1 VFYLSATLNQEG
13 EWNFRIIA
21 KRLLV
26 VKIKSESPNKLVVL
40 DVISGLIFP
49 LEAPPSV
56 NLDKLEI
63 NHEYISNIQVYS
75 SKNLND
81 IAADFMNFFE
91 TLDVEQTID
100 DFIKA
105 YWVYP
110 SKLRFVL
117 TEIEEA

>member
-1 VFYLSATLNQEG
+1 MSATLNQEG

>member
-1 VFYLSATLNQEG
+1 MSATLNQED

-21 KRLLV
+21 KRLIV
-26 VKIKSESPNKLVVL
+26 VKIKSESPSKLVVL
-40 DVISGLIFP
+40 DVITGLVFP
-49 LEAPPSV
+49 LEVPQSI

-63 NHEYISNIQVYS
+63 NHEYIFSVQVYS
-75 SKNLND
+75 SKNLKG
-81 IAADFMNFFE
+81 IAADFMSFFE
-91 TLDVEQTID
+91 TLDVEQTLE

-110 SKLRFVL
+110 NKLRFVL

>member
-1 VFYLSATLNQEG
+1 MSATLNQEG

-21 KRLLV
+21 KRLIV
-26 VKIKSESPNKLVVL
+26 VKIKSDNPPKLVVL
-40 DVISGLIFP
+40 DVITGLVFP
-49 LEAPPSV
+49 LEAPQPI

-63 NHEYISNIQVYS
+63 NHEYIFNVQVYS
-75 SKNLND
+75 SKNLQG
-81 IAADFMNFFE
+81 IATDFTSFFE
-91 TLDVEQTID
+91 TLDVEQTIE